1 MQLEHGEPAAGPWTA
16 VPLSEVVQ
24 RLHLAAGTPV
34 GRPRIVAVDGRG
46 GAGKSTL
53 VDLLQ
58 AQVPR
63 SAVVH
68 TDDVAWHHSFFD
80 WADLLAE
87 SVLLPLRRGLAV
99 DHRPAAWEQRGRAGS
114 IVVPAG
120 LDTVWIEGTGVL
132 RTQLRPLLDAA
143 VWLQVDRDEA
153 QRRLHTRDG
162 TTPDQLQL
170 IADWEREEHPFLLS
184 ERPWA
189 HATLTVAGS
198 TVDARLPTGHVPVA
212 APVPAST

>member
-24 RLHLAAGTPV
+24 RLHVAAGTPV

-53 VDLLQ
+53 VDLLRG
-58 AQVPR
+58 QVPR

-80 WADLLAE
+80 WADRLADHVLLA
-87 SVLLPLRRGLAV
+87 LRRGDAV
-99 DHRPAAWEQRGRAGS
+99 DHRPPTWEQRGRSGS

-120 LDTVWIEGTGVL
+120 LDTVWVEGTGVL
-132 RTQLRPLLDAA
+132 RTRLRPLLDAS
-143 VWLQVDRDEA
+143 VWLQVDREEA
-153 QRRLHTRDG
+153 ARRLRDRDG
-162 TTPDQLQL
+162 AAPEQLQL
-170 IADWEREEHPFLLS
+170 VEDWEREEHPLLLS
-184 ERPWA
+184 EQPWA
-189 HATLTVAGS
+189 HATLIVAGS
-198 TVDARLPTGHVPVA
+198 AVDDRLPAGHVLVA
-212 APVPAST
+212 TPVPART

>member
-1 MQLEHGEPAAGPWTA
+1 

-24 RLHLAAGTPV
+24 RLQAAAGTPV
-34 GRPRIVAVDGRG
+34 DRPRIVAVDGRG

-68 TDDVAWHHSFFD
+68 TDDVAWHHAFFD

-87 SVLLPLRRGLAV
+87 NVLLPLRRGEAV
-99 DHRPAAWEQRGRAGS
+99 DHRPVAWEQRGRPGS

-132 RTQLRPLLDAA
+132 RGHLAPLLDAS

-153 QRRLHTRDG
+153 QRRLHARDG
-162 TTPDQLQL
+162 TSPGQLQL
-170 IADWEREEHPFLLS
+170 IADWEREERPFLLR

-189 HATLTVAGS
+189 HATLIVAGS
-198 TVDARLPTGHVPVA
+198 AVLERVPTAHVAVAPPVIA
-212 APVPAST
+212 GT